1 MKTKL
6 KIAFLV
12 KSIKNC
18 GPINMVFNLIQNL
31 DPEQFEIMLIGLEPA
46 KDDYY
51 KIIEKYCSLGIRDR
65 KITQDALEDIS
76 NSLDIIHSHG
86 VYPDLAVSRL
96 TNKKVKKITTAHCM
110 IFKDF
115 VQEYGVLKGVLGG
128 LLHIYALRTGKFSQ
142 VIACSEAIRS
152 YLLTYLPSES
162 LVAINNGVDT
172 TRFFPLNDEDK
183 KLRKKELGIEHKR
196 VFIFCG
202 RFINR
207 KRVPEM
213 VKYFISNFSH
223 DSDNILFLIGDGE
236 KEIIDECRELA
247 NNNVLFVSHTN
258 QPEYYYQMADF
269 VLSMSNAEGY
279 PMSILEAVSCGCY
292 ALLSDIPPHREFI
305 NKHPETSC
313 LIYECKSE
321 NIYNKQP
328 KIDSFSLSAKKM
340 AIEYMTY
347 YQS

>member
-51 KIIEKYCSLGIRDR
+51 KVIEKYCSLGIRD
-65 KITQDALEDIS
+65 KNITQHLLDELS

-96 TNKKVKKITTAHCM
+96 TNKKVKKITTIHCM

-115 VQEYGVLKGVLGG
+115 VQEYGVLKGLLGG
-128 LLHIYALRTGKFSQ
+128 LMHIYALRAGNFNQIIS
-142 VIACSEAIRS
+142 CSEAIRS
-152 YLLTYLPSES
+152 YLLHYLPSKS
-162 LVAINNGVDT
+162 LIVINNGVDI

-183 KLRKKELGIEHKR
+183 KSRKRELGIENKR
-196 VFIFCG
+196 IFIFCG
-202 RFINR
+202 RFIKR
-207 KRVPEM
+207 KGVPELT
-213 VKYFISNFSH
+213 KYFVTNFSH
-223 DSDNILFLIGDGE
+223 DPNNILLLIGDGE
-236 KEIIDECRELA
+236 NEIINECKEFA
-247 NNNVLFVSHTN
+247 NEKVLFIGHTD
-258 QPEYYYQMADF
+258 QPEYYYQISDF
-269 VLSMSNAEGY
+269 VVSMSNAEGY

-292 ALLSDIPPHREFI
+292 ALLSDIPPHQEFI

-313 LIYECKSE
+313 LIYEDKTE

-328 KIDSFSLSAKKM
+328 KNDSFSLSAKKM

-347 YQS
+347 YQQ